1 MSRSSTPAASIPSR
15 GEFSEEGYLQLHPDV
30 AAALEAGIVGSAWQ
44 HFILH
49 GQREGRQWVRQP
61 NPLEGACL
69 EIAPDDEMLHGN
81 VDHYFDVGAS
91 ALSCVEAALKTA
103 RRDPSTIRSILDLPC
118 GHGRVLRFLRKAFP
132 VAQLTACDLN
142 RSGVEF
148 CARTFGAIP
157 VVSQVEIDRIPLHG
171 GFDLIWCGSLLTHL
185 DEHQCAAFL
194 RLFHRQLARGG
205 LVVFTLHGRACEAEL
220 ASGRNKCDLDDRL
233 IATLLD
239 DCRRRGFGY
248 VDYTAQSGYGF
259 SLARP
264 SFVLERFIQHSSWQ
278 LVGYHENGWDKRQ
291 DVVCLRKS

>member
-1 MSRSSTPAASIPSR
+1 MPVPATPVSSPPSR

-44 HFILH
+44 HFVLH
-49 GQREGRQWVRQP
+49 GQREGREWVRQP

-91 ALSCVEAALKTA
+91 AMHCIEAALKTA
-103 RRDPSTIRSILDLPC
+103 RRDPSTIRSVLDLPC

-132 VAQLTACDLN
+132 AAQLTACDLN

-148 CARTFGAIP
+148 CARTFAAIP
-157 VVSQVEIDRIPLHG
+157 VVSHAEIDRIPLGG

-185 DEHQCAAFL
+185 DEQRCAAFL
-194 RLFHRQLARGG
+194 QLFHRNLARGG

-239 DCRRRGFGY
+239 AYRRHGFGY
-248 VDYTAQSGYGF
+248 VDYTAQLGYGF

-264 SFVLERFIQHSSWQ
+264 SFVLERFIQHQSWQ
-278 LVGYHENGWDKRQ
+278 LIGYHEKGWDKRQ
-291 DVVCLRKS
+291 DVICLRKN